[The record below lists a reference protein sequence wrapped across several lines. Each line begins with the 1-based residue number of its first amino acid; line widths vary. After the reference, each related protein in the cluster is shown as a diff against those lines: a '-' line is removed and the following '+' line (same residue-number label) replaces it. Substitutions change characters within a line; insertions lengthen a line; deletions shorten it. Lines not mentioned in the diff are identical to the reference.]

1 MLKARWT
8 GYEIDS
14 SEAAYNME
22 VPEPEKLG
30 TLVRALL
37 GSGYFTRSY
46 TLWSE
51 LSIKRLRD
59 FVVAQ
64 DQSDKAR
71 PEQSRKETAQVLAL
85 LDKQI
90 AKFNDRRP
98 TSIGVRAIEPILNYV
113 GAHRHA
119 LLAAQTFRFELSKEQ
134 KDMFEDYGYDTDFEP
149 GGFVDETTYYSE
161 WDIPWDGIAMVLGCA
176 LVGVGKLT
184 PEEQQF
190 AYAATKESYEESGLL
205 EEMADWGFGE
215 SRDYVLE
222 DISRSQDLSLRV
234 RLNPDATFG
243 IHGRW
248 RDDGQFIYPYY
259 AYLLE
264 WAAEKANAEIGFTMI
279 Y

>member
-14 SEAAYNME
+14 SEAAYSVE
-22 VPEPEKLG
+22 VPEPGQLG

-37 GSGYFTRSY
+37 GSGYFVRSY

-51 LSIKRLRD
+51 LSVRCLRD
-59 FVVAQ
+59 FVAAQ
-64 DQSDKAR
+64 DQSDRA
-71 PEQSRKETAQVLAL
+71 TAQVLAL
-85 LDKQI
+85 LDRQI

-98 TSIGVRAIEPILNYV
+98 TTIGVRAIEPILNYV
-113 GAHRHA
+113 GAHRQA
-119 LLAAQTFRFELSKEQ
+119 LLAAQTFRFELSEEQ
-134 KDMFEDYGYDTDFEP
+134 RKMAEDYDHDTEFEP
-149 GGFVDETTYYSE
+149 GGFVDETSYYSE
-161 WDIPWDGIAMVLGCA
+161 WDIPWDGIVMVLGCA
-176 LVGVGKLT
+176 LVGAGKLT
-184 PEEQQF
+184 PEEQQE

-205 EEMADWGFGE
+205 EDLADWGFGAP
-215 SRDYVLE
+215 RDYVME

-259 AYLLE
+259 AYLLDL
-264 WAAEKANAEIGFTMI
+264 AAEKVNAEIHFKMI